1 MSYCRFENTVNDMQD
16 CLNAIE
22 DREVNDLSDYE
33 VKALQHFLELGR
45 VIVDYEDDIE
55 EIFEEGTEE
64 QVIEAWQHLH
74 DTGLAYKL
82 QGWFGRTAQSLIEQ
96 GVINE

>member
-1 MSYCRFENTVNDMQD
+1 MVSQGSVLASLDRQCHLETQVRFLPRLLTLKLIIMPNMSYCRFENTVNDMQD

-33 VKALQHFLELGR
+33 VKALQHFLELGK

-55 EIFEEGTEE
+55 QILEKYE
-64 QVIEAWQHLH
+64 
-74 DTGLAYKL
+74 
-82 QGWFGRTAQSLIEQ
+82 
-96 GVINE
+96 

>member
-1 MSYCRFENTVNDMQD
+1 MPNMSYCRFENTVNDMQD

-33 VKALQHFLELGR
+33 VKALRHFLELGR

-55 EIFEEGTEE
+55 QILEEHE
-64 QVIEAWQHLH
+64 
-74 DTGLAYKL
+74 
-82 QGWFGRTAQSLIEQ
+82 
-96 GVINE
+96 

>member
-1 MSYCRFENTVNDMQD
+1 MPNMSYCRFENTVNDMQD

-33 VKALQHFLELGR
+33 VKALQHFSELGR

-55 EIFEEGTEE
+55 EILEKYE
-64 QVIEAWQHLH
+64 
-74 DTGLAYKL
+74 
-82 QGWFGRTAQSLIEQ
+82 
-96 GVINE
+96 

>member
-1 MSYCRFENTVNDMQD
+1 MPNMSYCRFENTVNDMQD

-33 VKALQHFLELGR
+33 AKALQHFLELGK

-55 EIFEEGTEE
+55 QILEKYE
-64 QVIEAWQHLH
+64 
-74 DTGLAYKL
+74 
-82 QGWFGRTAQSLIEQ
+82 
-96 GVINE
+96 